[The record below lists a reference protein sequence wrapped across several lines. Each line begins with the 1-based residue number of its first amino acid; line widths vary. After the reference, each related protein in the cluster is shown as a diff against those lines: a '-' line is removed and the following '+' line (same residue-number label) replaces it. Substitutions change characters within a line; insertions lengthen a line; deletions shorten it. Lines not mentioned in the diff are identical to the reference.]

1 MRRKIIETDTDPK
14 YIMTMNAETKEYL
27 EKNICPQKCTFVN
40 IYEDKEGKFI
50 GDTEYN
56 SFREAFKNRDKLSSY
71 LETVEIR
78 RVVSIKP
85 V

>member
-27 EKNICPQKCTFVN
+27 EKNICPKKSVFVN

-50 GDTEYN
+50 GDTEYD
-56 SFREAFKNRDKLSSY
+56 SFERAFENRDNLSSY
-71 LETVEIR
+71 RETVEICR
-78 RVVSIKP
+78 KVGTK
-85 V
+85 